1 MKQTK
6 WTKKRSEGLPR
17 WAMGLLMGLCIGLIV
32 VALGGLVIY
41 VLLTGGARK
50 EFDELA
56 QRVEKE
62 TVGLPA
68 GQTPKAYAD
77 LKAENPD
84 FVGWIKIEGTS
95 VNYPVV
101 QTKAEPQYYLRRSFE
116 GSYSIAGTPFL
127 DAQCDMEKGI
137 RTHHLR
143 PQHERR
149 QYVCGHRWL
158 YAGNLLARTPHYPVR
173 QPHPAAGIRGHG
185 GVLQF
190 KDSEQAAQDYYSV
203 PCDEMNF
210 TEYISRLADA
220 ALYDTGIQAVWGD
233 QILAL
238 STCSRQD
245 SDSRILVI
253 ARKTGL

>member
-116 GSYSIAGTPFL
+116 GAIPSRAHPFS
-127 DAQCDMEKGI
+127 
-137 RTHHLR
+137 THSAT
-143 PQHERR
+143 
-149 QYVCGHRWL
+149 WK
-158 YAGNLLARTPHYPVR
+158 
-173 QPHPAAGIRGHG
+173 RG
-185 GVLQF
+185 
-190 KDSEQAAQDYYSV
+190 
-203 PCDEMNF
+203 
-210 TEYISRLADA
+210 
-220 ALYDTGIQAVWGD
+220 
-233 QILAL
+233 
-238 STCSRQD
+238 
-245 SDSRILVI
+245 
-253 ARKTGL
+253 

>member
-17 WAMGLLMGLCIGLIV
+17 WAMGLLMDLLMGLCIGLIV

-62 TVGLPA
+62 T
-68 GQTPKAYAD
+68 
-77 LKAENPD
+77 AENPD

-137 RTHHLR
+137 GLIIYGHNMNDGSMFADIAGYTQETYWREHPIIQCDSLT
-143 PQHERR
+143 R
-149 QYVCGHRWL
+149 QREYEVM
-158 YAGNLLARTPHYPVR
+158 A
-173 QPHPAAGIRGHG
+173 
-185 GVLQF
+185 VLQF

-203 PCDEMNF
+203 PRDEMNF